1 MAGKFDMVPVESDT
15 VILAGLESMLGMYD
29 VLYQKWLWD
38 GIQGESF
45 IFVSSDVA
53 GLDDPALEALARS
66 SPMLKPGCNITMTR
80 GDQFNSA
87 VSVRGGHVGRRR
99 ARLCRAILGQGLV
112 MHGLSNGVGNVVDTA
127 NDFRIGTVAQIMH
140 TPAFASTATEM

>member
-66 SPMLKPGCNITMTR
+66 SPMLKPGCNITMRR
-80 GDQFNSA
+80 GDQFTFVNFNF
-87 VSVRGGHVGRRR
+87 
-99 ARLCRAILGQGLV
+99 LTIE
-112 MHGLSNGVGNVVDTA
+112 D
-127 NDFRIGTVAQIMH
+127 
-140 TPAFASTATEM
+140 E